1 MGASLQPT
9 DLGKH
14 GAHAPACRSVDDESC
29 NRLRRR
35 LVLGACGAI
44 VIANVRAATSKDIAS
59 VVVLDADLPEDARQ
73 DFRAEFARHGYFDGR
88 NLKLSFKDW
97 GGDMTALEAH
107 ARAIVASRP
116 DLICSSYTAASL
128 LLTRLTQD
136 IPIVFSDA
144 TDPDRTGL
152 VESLRVPGRNA
163 TGVSNRFLETVGK
176 RLELLKEI
184 RPGSR
189 ALALVIPKE
198 SRWGAL
204 MREAVALSSRRVG
217 LAVREVPVL
226 EKPDEKQLV
235 QALKRTGADAFLPA
249 DVFLPPPLWIQ
260 IQTAAEM
267 PGLFSRSAIVRAG
280 GMLSV
285 GPDQLDQFRRKV
297 AIAARILRGERP
309 SHLPVDQAAIIEI
322 ALNRKTA
329 TAFGWE
335 VPSSVLLRLTEVV
348 G

>member
-1 MGASLQPT
+1 MGASLQP
-9 DLGKH
+9 
-14 GAHAPACRSVDDESC
+14 DDESRS
-29 NRLRRR
+29 RLRRR

-44 VIANVRAATSKDIAS
+44 VMANVRAASSKDIAS
-59 VVVLDADLPEDARQ
+59 VAVLDSGLAEDTRE

-88 NLKLSFKDW
+88 NLKLSFADW
-97 GGDMTALEAH
+97 GADTTALEAH

-116 DLICSSYTAASL
+116 DLICARFTAASL
-128 LLTRLTQD
+128 LLTRLTRD

-163 TGVSNRFLETVGK
+163 TGVSNRFLETVEK

-189 ALALVIPKE
+189 ALALVIRKG
-198 SRWGAL
+198 SHWGAL
-204 MREAVALSSRRVG
+204 MRETVALGSRRLG
-217 LAVREVPVL
+217 LALREIPVL
-226 EKPDEKQLV
+226 EKPDEKQLA
-235 QALKRTGADAFLPA
+235 QALKRTRADAFLPS
-249 DVFLPPPLWIQ
+249 DVFLPPPLWVQ

-267 PGLFSRSAIVRAG
+267 PGLFSTSAIVRAG
-280 GMLSV
+280 GLLSA

-297 AIAARILRGERP
+297 AIAARILRGEHP
-309 SHLPVDQAAIIEI
+309 SRIPIDQATIIEI
-322 ALNRKTA
+322 ALNRKAA
-329 TAFGWE
+329 TSFGWE
-335 VPSSVLLRLTEVV
+335 VPPSVLLRMTQVV